1 MQFLGKNEKCLPPQ
15 SLNEVEVGKFMEL
28 YKSLEHFDVEIIPT
42 RKEQPHTQE
51 KWLLSAKKHRLLV
64 FKKVDC

>member
-1 MQFLGKNEKCLPPQ
+1 MRHVCSFLGKDEKLLPPQ

-42 RKEQPHTQE
+42 RKQQPHTGE
-51 KWLLSAKKHRLLV
+51 MVTFCKETSIACL
-64 FKKVDC
+64 